1 MKIHEY
7 QAKQIFA
14 RYGVPIP
21 RGYPAMSVA
30 DAEGAA
36 KRLAQEVGSPV
47 VVVKAQIHAGG
58 RGKGGGVKVA
68 KGGPAEVAKVAQ
80 KMLGMQLVTHQTG
93 PEGQKVRRLYVE
105 QGLDLARELYLGA
118 VVDRDRRRIA
128 FMASTEG
135 GVEIETVADERP
147 EKILT
152 IHVDPAVG
160 LAAYQSRQLAFGLG
174 LGAKETLSRFVKL
187 LGALYE
193 MVTKEDCSL
202 CEINPLVLTRQG
214 EVVALDAKVNF
225 DDNAE
230 FRHPEWRE
238 LADRDEEDPVE
249 LEAKAAGLNYVSLD
263 GNVGCLVNGAGL
275 AMATMDIIKHF
286 GATQGVAPAN
296 FLDVGGGATQEQ
308 VTKAF
313 KMILRSPKVSA
324 IFVNIFGGIMKCDVI
339 ANGVVAA
346 ARDLGLEVPLVVRL
360 EGTNV
365 ELGRQILERERP
377 RDPGGLDHGG
387 RREEGRRGGRRCTVS
402 ILVGKDTRVLVQ
414 GITGSAGAF
423 HATDDRVRHGGRRW
437 GDAWPGR

>member
-21 RGYPAMSVA
+21 RGYPAFSV
-30 DAEGAA
+30 DEAEAVA
-36 KRLAQEVGSPV
+36 RKLATETGSPV
-47 VVVKAQIHAGG
+47 CVVNAQIHAGG

-68 KGGPAEVAKVAQ
+68 KGGASEARELAQ
-80 KMLGMQLVTHQTG
+80 KILGMQLVTHQTG
-93 PEGQKVRRLYVE
+93 PAGQKVRRLYVE
-105 QGLDLARELYLGA
+105 QGLDIARELYLGA
-118 VVDRDRRRIA
+118 VIDRDRRRVA

-135 GVEIETVADERP
+135 GVEIEKVAAETP

-152 IHVDPAVG
+152 VHVDPTVG
-160 LAAYQSRQLAFGLG
+160 LSAYQSRELAFALG
-174 LGAKETLSRFVKL
+174 LGKKETLGKFVKL
-187 LGALYE
+187 MQALYQVV
-193 MVTKEDCSL
+193 MKEDCSL
-202 CEINPLVLTRQG
+202 CEVNPLVLTKG
-214 EVVALDAKVNF
+214 NDVVALDAKLNL

-230 FRHPEWRE
+230 FRHPEWKDLE
-238 LADRDEEDPVE
+238 DRDEEDPVE

-286 GATQGVAPAN
+286 GAGHGVAPAN
-296 FLDVGGGATQEQ
+296 FLDVGGGANQEQ

-313 KMILRSPKVSA
+313 KMILKSPKVKA

-346 ARDLGLEVPLVVRL
+346 ARDLGLKVPLVVRL

-365 ELGRQILERERP
+365 ELGRKILSESGLAIQAASTMADGARKVVASV
-377 RDPGGLDHGG
+377 GGA
-387 RREEGRRGGRRCTVS
+387 S
-402 ILVGKDTRVLVQ
+402 
-414 GITGSAGAF
+414 
-423 HATDDRVRHGGRRW
+423 
-437 GDAWPGR
+437 